1 MTLVHEPGRE
11 PEGDCESGEDP
22 RGRNDDGRSAARRAF
37 GHGTRLSP
45 VFLKQLSGDE
55 LYGEQD
61 TERNDHEVIGVAED
75 GHEVGDKID
84 GERA

>member
-1 MTLVHEPGRE
+1 M
-11 PEGDCESGEDP
+11 P
-22 RGRNDDGRSAARRAF
+22 R
-37 GHGTRLSP
+37 RLSHCASS
-45 VFLKQLSGDE
+45 VLATALAATSTLKQLSGDE

-61 TERNDHEVIGVAED
+61 TERNDHEVIGIAED